1 MRVYLIIQLLKLKM
15 GFGAMLNIGC
25 VIQIEHFISIL
36 KSMGISTTDKDKED
50 DEEDAE
56 EYFFENMEEIMD
68 EFNKIMKKNNLP
80 FVIYYIW
87 PDDDHLNWKFFGL
100 KYKHIQINT
109 FHGWGNPFCKTE
121 YDWLLKNGPQIEEQ
135 FLKTMKFLGQEGK
148 YKLNIYSS
156 YD

>member
-1 MRVYLIIQLLKLKM
+1 M

-25 VIQIEHFISIL
+25 VIQIEHFLSIL
-36 KSMGISTTDKDKED
+36 KSMGIRTTDKENDEENDEED
-50 DEEDAE
+50 DEEDDE

-109 FHGWGNPFCKTE
+109 FHGWGNPFCKTVNASN
-121 YDWLLKNGPQIEEQ
+121 LA
-135 FLKTMKFLGQEGK
+135 F
-148 YKLNIYSS
+148 SS
-156 YD
+156 FMR